1 MTLGPVSFGGLYS
14 GLNTAAVIS
23 AEMAVYQ
30 QPLTT
35 LQNQQTTLN
44 TQISDFQT
52 LSSQFLSLQQ
62 SADALATPSSFAQAY
77 SVSSS
82 NSLALSGTVTGGT
95 TAGSLTLAVNQLASG
110 STQISAGTVSAT
122 NDVVASGNLL
132 VGSGGG
138 ALGIASFGASSGLT
152 VGAHSISV
160 QQASAAA
167 NVQSSTALAA
177 STTITSSNNT
187 LNLTVNGTAT
197 VLTISAGTYT
207 PTQLAQAV
215 TQASSGALNASVN
228 TSGGLSL
235 STTQQGSSA
244 SLQVTGGTSLA
255 SLGLSA
261 GTAVYGVDGK
271 ISVDGTVSTI
281 TNIAGSGTTQVSLA
295 SGTGGT
301 LVANLSGGVSVG
313 SMTAQNV
320 STGDGSLSSVV
331 AAINGANA
339 GVSATALQVGTNQ
352 YALEVNSTSTG
363 VAGGT
368 TIDAQAF
375 SGSSLGV
382 LQTTTQAQNAIV
394 SVGGTNGYQVTSNT
408 NTLTGLLP
416 GVSVSLGQV
425 TTSPV
430 TLSVTPDGSQV
441 VNQVSAFV
449 DAATQILSTIAT
461 DTAYNASTNVAGP
474 LNGNTP
480 LTALAQKVLSL
491 VGNVI
496 GNSSAGSD
504 GTAGE
509 VAGLALSSTGT
520 ITFNKAA
527 FTMAYNA
534 NPTAVQAL
542 FTEGGTFSPASSTYN
557 GGVTVAGASNA
568 TLPGPYAVAIS
579 QSAAQA
585 SDTGSAT
592 FTSANATL
600 ASAET
605 YSVTSGTKTATYAAT
620 AGETIANVVSGM
632 NGALAASGIDVSASL
647 ASNGSSYSFKLNS
660 AAYGSAATFG
670 VSASGT
676 DQLGLTSAGTSYA
689 GVDVAG
695 TINGQSA
702 TGTGQILTLNSTS
715 DPAGGLVLQVT
726 TPGITALTTLGTVNY
741 APGMAQGLA
750 NLAEQVTMAPY
761 GQLPDT
767 LTGLQNTLANVGI
780 QIKQQQSLVATMQA
794 TLTKEFT
801 TMEQT
806 LAQLSAES
814 KFLSSWS
821 NSGSS
826 SGSSSSSVFGG
837 SSSSTTTTQLGG

>member
-1 MTLGPVSFGGLYS
+1 MTLGPVSFGGLFS
-14 GLNTAAVIS
+14 GLNTAAVIN

-44 TQISDFQT
+44 TQISDFQA

-62 SADALATPSSFAQAY
+62 SADALATPTAFAQAY

-82 NSLALSGTVTGGT
+82 SPLAVSGTVTGGT
-95 TAGSLTLAVNQLASG
+95 TSGSLTLAVNQLASG

-122 NDVVASGNLL
+122 NDVVASGNIL
-132 VGSGGG
+132 VGSGGA
-138 ALGIASFGASSGLT
+138 ALGVASFGAGSGLT
-152 VGAHSISV
+152 LGAHSISV
-160 QQASAAA
+160 QQASAGATLQA
-167 NVQSSTALAA
+167 GTALAA

-187 LNLTVNGTAT
+187 VNLTVNGTAT
-197 VLTISAGTYT
+197 ALTIGAGTYT
-207 PTQLAQAV
+207 PTQLAQAI
-215 TQASSGALNASVN
+215 TQASGGTLNATLNASGV
-228 TSGGLSL
+228 LSL
-235 STTQQGSSA
+235 ATTQQGSSS
-244 SLQVTGGTSLA
+244 SLQVTGGTALA
-255 SLGLSA
+255 GLGLAA
-261 GTAVYGVDGK
+261 GSAVYGVDGK
-271 ISVDGTVSTI
+271 INVDGTVSTI
-281 TNIAGSGTTQVSLA
+281 SNIAGSGTTQVTLA
-295 SGTGGT
+295 SGTGGS

-313 SMTAQNV
+313 SMTTQNV

-339 GVSATALQVGTNQ
+339 GVSATALHVGTNQ
-352 YALEVNSTSTG
+352 YALEVSSTNTG
-363 VAGGT
+363 VSGGA

-375 SGSSLGV
+375 SGSSLGS

-394 SVGGTNGYQVTSNT
+394 SVGGTNGYQVTSAT
-408 NTLTGLLP
+408 NTLSGLLP
-416 GVSVSLGQV
+416 GISVNLSQV
-425 TTSPV
+425 TSSPV
-430 TLSVTPDGSQV
+430 TLSVAADGSQV
-441 VNQVSAFV
+441 ATQVSTFV
-449 DAATQILSTIAT
+449 DAANQILSTIAN
-461 DTAYNASTNVAGP
+461 DTAYNASTKVAGP

-496 GNSSAGSD
+496 GSSSAGAD

-509 VAGLALSSTGT
+509 TAGLALSASGT
-520 ITFNKAA
+520 LTFNKAA
-527 FTMAYNA
+527 FITAYNA

-542 FTEGGTFSPASSTYN
+542 FTEGGTFSAANSSYN
-557 GGVTVAGASNA
+557 GGVTIAGASNA
-568 TLPGPYAVAIS
+568 TTPGPYSVAIS
-579 QSAAQA
+579 QSASQA
-585 SDTGSAT
+585 SDTGSAS
-592 FTSANATL
+592 FASSSATL

-605 YSVTSGTKTATYAAT
+605 YSVTSGTKTATYAAS

-660 AAYGSAATFG
+660 ATYGSSATFG

-676 DQLGLTSAGTSYA
+676 DQLGLTSAGTTYT

-695 TINGQSA
+695 TINGQAA
-702 TGTGQILTLNSTS
+702 TGSGQILSLNSST

-726 TPGITALTTLGTVNY
+726 TPGITTLTTLGTANY

-767 LTGLQNTLANVGI
+767 LTGLQNTLANVGV
-780 QIKQQQSLVATMQA
+780 QVKQQQSLVATMQA
-794 TLTKEFT
+794 TLTQEFT

-826 SGSSSSSVFGG
+826 SGSSSSGVFGG